1 MIKKRIVIVLFLVS
15 CSISA
20 QIKGVIKDSISGKP
34 ISYVNIWIQNENI
47 GTTSEE
53 DGTFRLHAA
62 EKNKNLIFSALGFEK
77 KVVKAFDG
85 MIVSLKPTTYQLDE
99 VVIGDKRAETKE
111 IEIGQTENSLYQAFD
126 NGPRIDT
133 KFFPYST
140 AYKKTKYIK
149 KVSVQTD
156 CRLPDAIV
164 KIHFYSVDAN
174 GYPGEELLDKD
185 FIVTVKKGVRK
196 TYFNVTN
203 LNLRMPKSG
212 IFVAFERLSIER
224 NRATGSYAPFVLY
237 SLIEKEHLFTFT
249 GGKWIKKSKQ
259 NPVDGSDK
267 MMIHE
272 PAINLILTN

>member
-1 MIKKRIVIVLFLVS
+1 M
-15 CSISA
+15 
-20 QIKGVIKDSISGKP
+20 IKDSISGKA
-34 ISYVNIWIQNENI
+34 ISFVNIWIQNENI

-53 DGTFRLHAA
+53 DGTFRLNTA

-77 KVVKAFDG
+77 KIVRASDG
-85 MIVSLKPTTYQLDE
+85 MMVYLKPATYQLNE
-99 VVIGDKRAETKE
+99 VIIGDKRLETKE
-111 IEIGQTENSLYQAFD
+111 IEIGQTENRMYQAFD

-133 KFFPYST
+133 KFFPYSA
-140 AYKKTKYIK
+140 AYKKTKFIK
-149 KVSVQTD
+149 EVSIQTD

-164 KIHFYSVDAN
+164 KIHFYRVDVN

-185 FIVTVKKGVRK
+185 FIVTVKKGIRK
-196 TYFNVTN
+196 TYFNVTD
-203 LNLRMPKSG
+203 LNLRLPKTG

-237 SLIEKEHLFTFT
+237 SLIEKEQLFTFS

-259 NPVDGSDK
+259 NATDGSDK

>member
-1 MIKKRIVIVLFLVS
+1 MIKKRIAVMLFLVS

-20 QIKGVIKDSISGKP
+20 QIKGVIKDSISGKS

-53 DGTFRLHAA
+53 DGTFRLNTA
-62 EKNKNLIFSALGFEK
+62 EKNKTLIFSALGFEK
-77 KVVKAFDG
+77 KVIKASNG
-85 MIVSLKPTTYQLDE
+85 MIVSLKPTTYQLNE

-111 IEIGQTENSLYQAFD
+111 IEIGKTENKMFQAFD

-133 KFFPYST
+133 KFFPYSVK
-140 AYKKTKYIK
+140 YKKTKFIK
-149 KVSVQTD
+149 GVVIQTD
-156 CRLPDAIV
+156 CRIPDAIV

-196 TYFNVTN
+196 TFFNVTD

-212 IFVAFERLSIER
+212 IFVAFEKLSIER
-224 NRATGSYAPFVLY
+224 NRATNSFAPFVLY
-237 SLIEKEHLFTFT
+237 SLIEKEQLFTFS
-249 GGKWIKKSKQ
+249 GGKWIKKTKGNATDS
-259 NPVDGSDK
+259 SDK
-267 MMIHE
+267 MRIHE